1 VNFDETFEFI
11 PAEGCFNAFVIRPN
25 KIASDSAVEK
35 MTAEDWNK
43 FEKDIADAFEKI
55 PWAAAPDQSAD

>member
-1 VNFDETFEFI
+1 VNFDETSEFI
-11 PAEGCFNAFVIRPN
+11 PAEGCSNAFVIHTK
-25 KIASDSAVEK
+25 KIASDSVGEK

-55 PWAAAPDQSAD
+55 P

>member
-1 VNFDETFEFI
+1 MLVKDFDEAFDLI
-11 PAEGCFNAFVIRPN
+11 PSKGRSNAFVIHSKN
-25 KIASDSAVEK
+25 KPHHAEVK

-55 PWAAAPDQSAD
+55 P

>member
-1 VNFDETFEFI
+1 MKSAMLVEDFDEAFELI
-11 PAEGCFNAFVIRPN
+11 PSKGRSNAFVIHSKSKPHH
-25 KIASDSAVEK
+25 AEVK

-55 PWAAAPDQSAD
+55 P